1 MFTSGY
7 AVGCNQRAHAL
18 CFVGINWELWL
29 LALWTGQRLS
39 RCIYLVGG
47 YVSTFYI
54 HCILVGGDWNHGIL
68 WLSIGNVILPIDEL
82 IFFGWVGQPPT
93 RHSSQYAE
101 CPTNHDLGASQ
112 EEFLPS
118 SRSAEIFQHETISFY
133 GFLWQCP
140 SEEPFQPNDTPWKL
154 RSHVKFTENS
164 KGFFWV
170 QTLVSSVNVAN
181 KKTSLGTAINMF
193 IISSG
198 SLFILVVLICGI
210 LGSPI
215 LGRNHL
221 VLLIISYDLSH
232 DMYTLLY
239 ILPLITSHL
248 ELFENKFFFE

>member
-1 MFTSGY
+1 MYLPG
-7 AVGCNQRAHAL
+7 
-18 CFVGINWELWL
+18 WWL
-29 LALWTGQRLS
+29 
-39 RCIYLVGG
+39 CIY
-47 YVSTFYI
+47 
-54 HCILVGGDWNHGIL
+54 ILHSLYSGWWWLEPWNL

-164 KGFFWV
+164 KGFF
-170 QTLVSSVNVAN
+170 LGAN
-181 KKTSLGTAINMF
+181 PGFFRKCGKQENQPWYRHKHVYH
-193 IISSG
+193 IIRQFVYFGCFDLWNFGVTYSRTKPSR
-198 SLFILVVLICGI
+198 IVDY
-210 LGSPI
+210 
-215 LGRNHL
+215 
-221 VLLIISYDLSH
+221 IIRSIPWH
-232 DMYTLLY
+232 VYTVIY
-239 ILPLITSHL
+239 ITIDYFT
-248 ELFENKFFFE
+248 FRIIWKQVFFFE